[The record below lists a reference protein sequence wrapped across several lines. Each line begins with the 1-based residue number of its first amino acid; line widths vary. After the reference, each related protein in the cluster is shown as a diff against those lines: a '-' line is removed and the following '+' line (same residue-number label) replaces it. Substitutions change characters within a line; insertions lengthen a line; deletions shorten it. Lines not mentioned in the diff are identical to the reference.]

1 MQGIYKI
8 TNLINN
14 KIYIGKTND
23 SNRRWKDH
31 QRLAFTINNKE
42 YGKTLYK
49 AMRKY
54 GLENFQFDMIEELFD
69 YNIAGEREKYW
80 IKYYDSWQN
89 GYNENQGGEG
99 GSSKGHCLGEA
110 NGRAKL
116 NKEDVIFIRTKY
128 AEGISRKECYKFFK
142 NKISESGFGRVW
154 LGQTWKEIMPE
165 VFTQQNKERNDK
177 LGKSLAGKNTRSFSN
192 EQVKQI
198 RHLKA
203 QNYTYEQIKKEMN
216 LNTSISTLKRI
227 VAKKTYQEVD

>member
-31 QRLAFTINNKE
+31 KRLAFTVNNRE
-42 YGKTLYK
+42 YEKTLYK

-69 YNIAGEREKYW
+69 YSIAGEREKYW

-99 GSSKGHCLGEA
+99 GSLKGHCLGEA

-177 LGKSLAGKNTRSFSN
+177 LGKSLAGKNTRSFSD

-198 RHLKA
+198 RYLKA

-227 VAKKTYQEVD
+227 VTKKTYQEVD